1 MLKNLRETGMENQD
15 QSAEK
20 STLAFELIEL
30 KPDSYNHLEPD
41 NLVGE
46 LQRLLINAPV
56 EKIGKHV
63 SQIKRVFDTKLKEL
77 KEKEKEA
84 FLAND
89 GNEIDFHFQSKS
101 AKDFQELYREYR
113 QKKEAFQIN
122 FERQIQQN
130 LQTKQEII
138 EEIKSLISTEE
149 NINTTFSQFRD
160 LQAKWRETGPVPKTE
175 NDNLWANY
183 HHHVERFYDFLDLN
197 RELRDKDFKHNYDEK
212 IKIVERAE
220 ALINE
225 DDFQQAYNE
234 LQQLHRIWKEE
245 LGPVS
250 KEHRAGI
257 WERFSNATKVM
268 HDKRQEFQK
277 KRDEEIQTRLT
288 QKKEILADFKREAAT
303 IANSHQGIQAQ
314 FKKLV

>member
-1 MLKNLRETGMENQD
+1 MENQD

-63 SQIKRVFDTKLKEL
+63 SQIKRVFDTKLKEVQ
-77 KEKEKEA
+77 EKEKAA
-84 FLAND
+84 FLANG

-113 QKKEAFQIN
+113 QKKEAFRVN

-149 NINTTFSQFRD
+149 NINTTFSQFR
-160 LQAKWRETGPVPKTE
+160 
-175 NDNLWANY
+175 
-183 HHHVERFYDFLDLN
+183 
-197 RELRDKDFKHNYDEK
+197 EL
-212 IKIVERAE
+212 
-220 ALINE
+220 
-225 DDFQQAYNE
+225 
-234 LQQLHRIWKEE
+234 
-245 LGPVS
+245 
-250 KEHRAGI
+250 
-257 WERFSNATKVM
+257 
-268 HDKRQEFQK
+268 
-277 KRDEEIQTRLT
+277 
-288 QKKEILADFKREAAT
+288 
-303 IANSHQGIQAQ
+303 
-314 FKKLV
+314 